1 MLLQKYYNS
10 WKMKNKE
17 NNFPFYVSKYAMKE
31 FDEAVK
37 AQLEKEKE
45 RDEEHKDS

>member
-1 MLLQKYYNS
+1 
-10 WKMKNKE
+10 MKNKE